1 MIIKIDYRERDLIE
15 MCQNLIVSP
24 KVSSKLTILTE
35 NLHVG
40 DIVIT
45 ETNKQGEELLIIER
59 KSLNDLAA
67 SIKDGRYSEQS
78 FRLNQYPTHNHHIVY
93 LIEGNLSTW
102 KQYGYGG
109 RIITKDTLY
118 SSLTSI
124 LYYKGFSVMR
134 TMSMEESAQ
143 WIVRS
148 ALKLEKEKSKRTPF
162 YKHINTN
169 TNINTNTS
177 ANTNANTNTTV
188 SCQEDNSKK
197 DSGKMVLDMKKEI
210 EPPTQSQQAQSHPDM
225 NYTSVMKAVK
235 RNNIT
240 IDNIGSI
247 MIMQIPGISST
258 IANTIMSHFENI
270 GDLIE
275 NLHTNPSCLDTI
287 YCTTKT
293 GKKRKLSKSIREN
306 LFYYLGNNK
315 HYEEKNIQIV

>member
-15 MCQNLIVSP
+15 LCQNLIVSP
-24 KVSSKLTILTE
+24 KVNSKLTILTE

-162 YKHINTN
+162 YKHINMN
-169 TNINTNTS
+169 TNINTNT
-177 ANTNANTNTTV
+177 NTTLP
-188 SCQEDNSKK
+188 SHEDNNSKK
-197 DSGKMVLDMKKEI
+197 DSGKMVLDMKKEL
-210 EPPTQSQQAQSHPDM
+210 ESSTQPQQPQPEHL

-240 IDNIGSI
+240 IENIGTI

>member
-15 MCQNLIVSP
+15 LCQNLIVSP
-24 KVSSKLTILTE
+24 KISSKLTILTE

-45 ETNKQGEELLIIER
+45 DTDKQGEELLIIER

-78 FRLNQYPTHNHHIVY
+78 FRLNQYPIHNHHIVY

-118 SSLTSI
+118 SSLISI

-162 YKHINTN
+162 YKYTN
-169 TNINTNTS
+169 TNVPS
-177 ANTNANTNTTV
+177 
-188 SCQEDNSKK
+188 QEDNSKK

-210 EPPTQSQQAQSHPDM
+210 ESTSQSQQPQSHPDM
-225 NYTSVMKAVK
+225 NYINVMKAVK

-275 NLHTNPSCLDTI
+275 NLHTNPTCLDTI

-315 HYEEKNIQIV
+315 QYEEKNIQIV

>member
-15 MCQNLIVSP
+15 LCQNLIVSP
-24 KVSSKLTILTE
+24 KVNSKLTIITE

-45 ETNKQGEELLIIER
+45 DTDNQGEELLIIER

-143 WIVRS
+143 WIIRS

-162 YKHINTN
+162 YKHT
-169 TNINTNTS
+169 
-177 ANTNANTNTTV
+177 NTNTTLP
-188 SCQEDNSKK
+188 SQEDNSKK

-210 EPPTQSQQAQSHPDM
+210 EPSSQLQQPQSHPDM
-225 NYTSVMKAVK
+225 NYTNVMKAVK

-275 NLHTNPSCLDTI
+275 NLHTNPTCLGTI

-315 HYEEKNIQIV
+315 QYEEKNIQIV

>member
-15 MCQNLIVSP
+15 LCQNLIVSP

-45 ETNKQGEELLIIER
+45 DTDKQGEELLIIER

-78 FRLNQYPTHNHHIVY
+78 FRLNQYPIHNHHIVY

-162 YKHINTN
+162 YKHINMN
-169 TNINTNTS
+169 TNINTNTTLPS
-177 ANTNANTNTTV
+177 H
-188 SCQEDNSKK
+188 EDNSKK

-210 EPPTQSQQAQSHPDM
+210 EPTSQSQQPQSHPDM
-225 NYTSVMKAVK
+225 NYTNVMKAVK

-275 NLHTNPSCLDTI
+275 NLHTNPTCLDTI

-315 HYEEKNIQIV
+315 QYEEKNIQIV